1 MRNRSRQDVSARTR
15 TILVIDDDRD
25 TRTLLCRWLEEQ
37 GFNSESENNGHS
49 GLSRL
54 TLQKQRGPIDGIV
67 LDLHMP
73 FFDGAFVLG
82 ELLQQYP
89 ELPVIVTIETQ
100 QADEARKAVRM
111 GARALVLKPVDHADF
126 RHTCAAIFL
135 SQAIPD

>member
-1 MRNRSRQDVSARTR
+1 MNRSRQAISARTR

-73 FFDGAFVLG
+73 FFDGIFVLG
-82 ELLQQYP
+82 ELLQRYLG
-89 ELPVIVTIETQ
+89 LPIIVTIETPHV
-100 QADEARKAVRM
+100 DEARKAVQM
-111 GARALVLKPVDHADF
+111 GAHAFVLKPVDHSDF
-126 RHTCAAIFL
+126 RDTCAAVFL
-135 SQAIPD
+135 NRDAPE